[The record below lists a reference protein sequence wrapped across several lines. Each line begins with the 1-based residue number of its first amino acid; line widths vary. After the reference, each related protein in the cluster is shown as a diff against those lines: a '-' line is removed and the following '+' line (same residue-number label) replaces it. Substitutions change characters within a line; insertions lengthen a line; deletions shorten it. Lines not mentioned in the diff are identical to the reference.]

1 MTIST
6 IRAFVVN
13 KTEKAFSAEFKDIT
27 LDDLSPGEVVIKV
40 AYSSINYKDA
50 LASIPDGKVIRSYPL
65 VPGIDLS
72 GMVYESADPRFKTGD
87 EVLVTG
93 YDLGVSHC
101 GGFSEYA
108 RVKADW
114 IVPLPAG
121 LTLKEAMVLGT
132 AGFTAALAL
141 HQLEILDLKKGNGPV
156 LVTGATGGL
165 GTLSIC
171 ILKTLGY
178 TVAASTG
185 KDTEHQYL
193 KELGANEIL
202 NRQET
207 SAESNRPLEKERWA
221 GSIDSVGGLTLAYL
235 MRTTKYGGSVAACGN
250 TGGIAFS
257 ATVVPF
263 LLRGVNVLGIE
274 SAYCTMEPRR
284 QLWHHLATDY
294 KPRHLMDLISH
305 EISFEGLPQALATIL
320 KGGVRGRIIVR
331 IG

>member
-121 LTLKEAMVLGT
+121 LTLKEAMVLG
-132 AGFTAALAL
+132 
-141 HQLEILDLKKGNGPV
+141 
-156 LVTGATGGL
+156 
-165 GTLSIC
+165 
-171 ILKTLGY
+171 
-178 TVAASTG
+178 
-185 KDTEHQYL
+185 
-193 KELGANEIL
+193 
-202 NRQET
+202 
-207 SAESNRPLEKERWA
+207 
-221 GSIDSVGGLTLAYL
+221 
-235 MRTTKYGGSVAACGN
+235 
-250 TGGIAFS
+250 
-257 ATVVPF
+257 
-263 LLRGVNVLGIE
+263 
-274 SAYCTMEPRR
+274 
-284 QLWHHLATDY
+284 
-294 KPRHLMDLISH
+294 
-305 EISFEGLPQALATIL
+305 
-320 KGGVRGRIIVR
+320 
-331 IG
+331 